1 MGEVIRL
8 LKRDWLKLLLLA
20 VIFMLGIWMG
30 KELPK
35 VHPKLAGDLKTEALK
50 KFAEIARWMQ
60 QLPSGTEFFVIWI
73 NNVVASLS
81 AVLYGILL
89 PVFPLTFLLSNSLLI
104 GLFQS
109 TLQIENGISSLQFYL
124 SLIPHGILELPAFF
138 IAVFLGIRF
147 GLVPYRLII
156 HYLRTKEHLP
166 LFKEVIH
173 ETRYYGVLI
182 LIMLFFAAVIEV
194 TISPLLISLW
204 VRR

>member
-50 KFAEIARWMQ
+50 KFAVIARWMQ